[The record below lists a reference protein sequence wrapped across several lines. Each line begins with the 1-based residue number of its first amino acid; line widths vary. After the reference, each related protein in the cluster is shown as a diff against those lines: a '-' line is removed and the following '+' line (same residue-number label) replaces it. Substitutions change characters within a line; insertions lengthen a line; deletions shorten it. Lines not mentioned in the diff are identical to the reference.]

1 VVRPLLKSSGGYLYI
16 LIATDYFSKW
26 EKATTLKK
34 VKKEIVVN
42 IIRKNII
49 YNYGVPR
56 YIITNKGKKF
66 YNITMNKLCV

>member
-42 IIRKNII
+42 II
-49 YNYGVPR
+49 
-56 YIITNKGKKF
+56 
-66 YNITMNKLCV
+66 